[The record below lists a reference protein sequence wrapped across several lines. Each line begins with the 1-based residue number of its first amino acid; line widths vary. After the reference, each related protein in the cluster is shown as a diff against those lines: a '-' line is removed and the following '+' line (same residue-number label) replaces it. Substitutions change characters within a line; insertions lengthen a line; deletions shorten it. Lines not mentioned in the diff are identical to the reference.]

1 MSLGAYF
8 AVLLALAAGCAAP
21 PVLTPTRI
29 ADRSIAPLARTA
41 EVRLYPS
48 VQFEQRRP
56 PYRAARRVSFDL
68 NDRAVHANPVVTYA
82 FSDRLALVI
91 PGALLWSLVV
101 DPEQGYWL
109 TLGGGIQ
116 GVGVARDYTTVTSFA
131 GIWGKHRSGPTWI
144 TLGLALMYNYY
155 REGADRRQDAWS
167 DHSTILIPG
176 AELGLQSGDH
186 WALSIQV
193 DHGISLGGD
202 RIPYSRLLAG
212 VTVVP
217 VWWLDLGLYSGGY
230 VHRYPDSHFDPA
242 LALSV
247 AARW

>member
-1 MSLGAYF
+1 
-8 AVLLALAAGCAAP
+8 VLLALAVGCAAP

-29 ADRSIAPLARTA
+29 ADRAIAPLARTA
-41 EVRLYPS
+41 EVRFYPS
-48 VQFEQRRP
+48 LQFEQRRSR
-56 PYRAARRVSFDL
+56 YRGARRVNLDM
-68 NDRAVHANPVVTYA
+68 NDRAVHANPAITYA
-82 FSDRLALVI
+82 FSDHLALVI
-91 PGALLWSLVV
+91 PTALLWSPVV
-101 DPEQGYWL
+101 DPERGYWL

-116 GVGVARDYTTVTSFA
+116 GFGFTEDRTTVTSFA
-131 GIWGKHRSGPTWI
+131 GIWGKHRSGPAWI
-144 TLGLALMYNYY
+144 TLGLALMYNYNRY
-155 REGADRRQDAWS
+155 YGDRTYEAWS
-167 DHSTILIPG
+167 DHSKILIPG

-202 RIPYSRLLAG
+202 TIPYSRMLAG

-230 VHRYPDSHFDPA
+230 VHRYPDRHFDPA

-247 AARW
+247 ATRW